1 MTLSAWLD
9 SVNKFSRWVTLT
21 KPSAWEWPKAE
32 PYAQAHK
39 FYSTGRIVLLL
50 GTTSQMHRFTKV
62 KLRLWHL
69 SRSALPQQ
77 TMRATAQSFSTQS
90 ECSTTPPIRRYQA
103 DSLRTHSQSGSKT
116 LARSIPWPQ
125 VQAYQTTSTR
135 LIREQRPSHWTT
147 LQVYPHQSVR
157 WQPCAKF
164 FQLWNA
170 SGRAAQHRKN
180 IKSFIALFRL
190 RQVHS

>member
-1 MTLSAWLD
+1 MTP
-9 SVNKFSRWVTLT
+9 TQ
-21 KPSAWEWPKAE
+21 PSAWEWPTEE
-32 PYAQAHK
+32 PHAQAHRS
-39 FYSTGRIVLLL
+39 YSTGKIVRLL
-50 GTTSQMHRFTKV
+50 GTTSQMHLSTKV
-62 KLRLWHL
+62 KLRLSLL

-77 TMRATAQSFSTQS
+77 TTQAIAQSFSTQS

-103 DSLRTHSQSGSKT
+103 DSLRTHSQSGFKT
-116 LARSIPWPQ
+116 LARSIPWLQ

-147 LQVYPHQSVR
+147 LQVYPHQSVP
-157 WQPCAKF
+157 WQPCAKI